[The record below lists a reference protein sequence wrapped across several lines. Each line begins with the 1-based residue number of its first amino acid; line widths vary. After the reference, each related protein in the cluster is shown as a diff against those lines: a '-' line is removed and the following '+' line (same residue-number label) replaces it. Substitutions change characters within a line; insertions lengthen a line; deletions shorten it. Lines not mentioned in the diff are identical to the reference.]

1 MVGGKEDMIIKVSD
15 QGRGVSR
22 LDLEKMNS
30 YSGLL
35 GVQWPFGQGRLPVSI
50 LPTVF
55 TTAPPPTFTLD
66 QALALSAGVEQEPPF
81 DDVRYYLPLAG
92 FGYGMPISRLYAEYL
107 GGNLEV
113 ISMEGYGTG
122 AFGRVEP
129 VFEMISD
136 GSFFRFSKMPTAT
149 SNVSA
154 LQSSK

>member
-30 YSGLL
+30 YSGSLEVEAVPRQTCL
-35 GVQWPFGQGRLPVSI
+35 SLSFQ
-50 LPTVF
+50 PTVF

-122 AFGRVEP
+122 G
-129 VFEMISD
+129 
-136 GSFFRFSKMPTAT
+136 
-149 SNVSA
+149 
-154 LQSSK
+154 